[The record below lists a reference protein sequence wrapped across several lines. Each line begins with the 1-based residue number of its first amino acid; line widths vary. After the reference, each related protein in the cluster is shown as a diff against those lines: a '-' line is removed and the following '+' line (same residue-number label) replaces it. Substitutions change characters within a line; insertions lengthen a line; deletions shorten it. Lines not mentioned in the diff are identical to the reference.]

1 MFGNRKF
8 SIAAGIAL
16 ILAAIF
22 WNVFLNWFALGFTG
36 TSLKAAFGAGSLY
49 WAFMLLI
56 FLTSLVPFAIGI
68 WLVLRRPKIELNGK
82 L

>member
-8 SIAAGIAL
+8 SIAAGVAFT
-16 ILAAIF
+16 LAAIF

-36 TSLKAAFGAGSLY
+36 TSLKTAFGADSMY

-68 WLVLRRPKIELNGK
+68 WLVLRRPKN
-82 L
+82 

>member
-8 SIAAGIAL
+8 SIAAGVAF

-36 TSLKAAFGAGSLY
+36 TSLKEAFGAGSLY

-56 FLTSLVPFAIGI
+56 FLPSLVPFGIGA
-68 WLVLRRPKIELNGK
+68 WLVLRRPKGSLSNE
-82 L
+82 